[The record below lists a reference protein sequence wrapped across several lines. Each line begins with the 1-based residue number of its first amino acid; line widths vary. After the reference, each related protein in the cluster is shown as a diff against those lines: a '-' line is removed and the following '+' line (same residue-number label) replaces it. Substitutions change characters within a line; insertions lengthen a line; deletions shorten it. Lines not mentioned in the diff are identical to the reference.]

1 VEDALKGKSGD
12 RKLPVVV
19 YLDNIAVYGDGQ
31 TQVLDDT
38 LEVMKR
44 LADAGFMINLK
55 KSQLVESTAKV
66 LGHQWSQGGY
76 WAPCTD
82 KIKALRHA
90 PKDKL

>member
-1 VEDALKGKSGD
+1 MEDALKGEPGD

-19 YLDNIAVYGDGQ
+19 YLDDIAVYGDDQ

-66 LGHQWSQGGY
+66 LGHQWSQGRY
-76 WAPCTD
+76 WARCTER
-82 KIKALRHA
+82 IEALRHA
-90 PKDKL
+90 PEYRL